1 MSLTPIDLF
10 KGWPATHLLPI
21 NRFKEAATKKL
32 SDKSILEE
40 AFGYGPDEGH
50 FPLRQNIAKW
60 LSDFYAP
67 AQPIEAERICITG
80 GASQNLASILQVFT
94 DPLRTERIWLP
105 VPTYHLVFQTFEDAG
120 FHGRMGGVPE
130 DELGMDVDALEE
142 ALEKF
147 ESSQTNESSSGHYV
161 CPHVTYWGIPL
172 IIEDCQATHG
182 VQEDLHACHLLCSQL
197 FKSLG
202 DCHANQKTRV
212 SCQNCS

>member
-21 NRFKEAATKKL
+21 NRLKEAATKKL
-32 SDKSILEE
+32 SEKSILEE

-105 VPTYHLVFQTFEDAG
+105 VPTYHLVYQIFEDAG
-120 FHGRMGGVPE
+120 FHGRMDGVPE
-130 DELGMDVDALEE
+130 DESGMDVDALEE
-142 ALEKF
+142 ALERF
-147 ESSQTNESSSGHYV
+147 ESSQTDESSPGHYV
-161 CPHVTYWGIPL
+161 YVRMLPIGEFC
-172 IIEDCQATHG
+172 
-182 VQEDLHACHLLCSQL
+182 
-197 FKSLG
+197 
-202 DCHANQKTRV
+202 
-212 SCQNCS
+212 